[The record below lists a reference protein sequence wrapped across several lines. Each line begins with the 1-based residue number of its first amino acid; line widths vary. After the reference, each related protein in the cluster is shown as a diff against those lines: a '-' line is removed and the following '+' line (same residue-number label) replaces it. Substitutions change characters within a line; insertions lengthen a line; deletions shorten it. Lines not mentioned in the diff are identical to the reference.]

1 MIYSMQFPLLLMELF
16 SLSGSLTSSILGGPD
31 CCGWCWGCFTLWRA
45 CYSCSIRSAGCK
57 VQNPILICPLLNTK
71 CRTYTWYANVMSTM
85 WLFGHTSNVRI
96 LLYFIPFGFLDLVCI
111 KNLSEVHLA
120 GYEFFFSNH
129 SFSIFWV
136 CALLFR
142 TPDPQGKLPEETLD
156 ASGLK
161 KCFLKKGFSW
171 VLHFLDRFN
180 WQFTWKRP
188 LWSHFASKGPFLYL
202 NKYIFESFCYNNINA
217 SILIK
222 LELSKIFVS
231 WNIYICQSFTRSGY

>member
-1 MIYSMQFPLLLMELF
+1 MSCQQCGCSVAQVISEFFYISYLLVFLILFVLKTYPKFIWQDMKILF
-16 SLSGSLTSSILGGPD
+16 S
-31 CCGWCWGCFTLWRA
+31 
-45 CYSCSIRSAGCK
+45 
-57 VQNPILICPLLNTK
+57 NN
-71 CRTYTWYANVMSTM
+71 
-85 WLFGHTSNVRI
+85 
-96 LLYFIPFGFLDLVCI
+96 
-111 KNLSEVHLA
+111 
-120 GYEFFFSNH
+120 

-142 TPDPQGKLPEETLD
+142 TPDPQGKLPQETLD

-171 VLHFLDRFN
+171 VLHFLDRFS

-231 WNIYICQSFTRSGY
+231 WNIYIC

>member
-120 GYEFFFSNH
+120 GYEFFFQIIPFQYSEYVRCSLGH
-129 SFSIFWV
+129 QI
-136 CALLFR
+136 
-142 TPDPQGKLPEETLD
+142 
-156 ASGLK
+156 LK
-161 KCFLKKGFSW
+161 GSFLKK
-171 VLHFLDRFN
+171 LLM
-180 WQFTWKRP
+180 P
-188 LWSHFASKGPFLYL
+188 L
-202 NKYIFESFCYNNINA
+202 
-217 SILIK
+217 
-222 LELSKIFVS
+222 V
-231 WNIYICQSFTRSGY
+231 